1 MSERTKRNA
10 ASRESVAENGTK
22 LNGVVKNG
30 AAKESAESNGN
41 TPRSQISDDANN
53 TAVTKIEDLEPPK
66 ATYTSFFVLTE
77 TNPVRRFTRYISESK
92 AFEYFILIAII
103 ANCILMAIN
112 SQLPLDDMNNMNRT
126 VEKAETYLLGIFCL
140 EMILNIITMGFILHP
155 GSYLRN
161 PWNILDFVVVVTGI
175 LSLPQLNIMKGGSV
189 KALRA
194 MRVLRPLKLVS
205 GVPSLQVV
213 MTSIAKSLIPL
224 SNVCLLVVFVIL
236 IYAVIGLEMLQGLF
250 HYTCKNATDGTVL
263 EQGRLCSAKSGRPC
277 PSGYSCMRYWAGP
290 NSGITSFDNIFISML
305 TVFTCI
311 TCEGWTNTMYWSFDV
326 LDKNGIGFWI
336 YYYSL
341 NIIGAQFMLNLV
353 LGVLSGEFGKEGER
367 LKNRAEFMA
376 QLEAAKQDRAV
387 ENYEGW
393 LDEGKEATIVEN
405 QKNAKP
411 VQEMTK
417 EEKEKAAEESASL
430 MKLRMRKFVK
440 HPMFFWFVMVCV
452 FLNTASVATQHYKQ
466 PEMLTFIQDL
476 AGLIF
481 ISIFFIEMCLKFYAL
496 GWKGYIKSSFNIFD
510 ALVVCGGIIEMILYY
525 TLRVTLGISVLR
537 ALKLLK
543 LFKFTRYW
551 NSLKNLI
558 GALMSSLTAILSLM
572 VLLLLFLLIF
582 ALLGMT
588 LFGGKFQYK
597 QEPSRTNFD
606 DFWNSFLAVFQ
617 ILTGED
623 WNAVMYEG
631 VLANGG
637 PKDPTGLVMSL
648 YFVGLV
654 IIGNYVLLNVFLAIA
669 VDNLTEADLMG
680 GDEDHEEIER
690 EERKEEIKEKYAP
703 KATEDILMDSSK
715 VLLKEKTEKKD
726 DDANATVIANEFATQ
741 NETTEGGTANPG
753 DNFLENLK
761 NPGRMTGNISGGP
774 GTPMLQVNT
783 LFILKP
789 NTLIRKGLH
798 KLVNSKWFDPF
809 ILACILIS
817 SALLAVED
825 TVHED
830 ATVNK
835 VLGYIDFIFTPI
847 FALEVILKILNY
859 GAVLHPGAYFRDSW
873 NVMDALVVGSA
884 IASLVLSNDESASP
898 QSQKIVKVLRVLRVL
913 RPLKAVNKS
922 KKLKAVFQCMIFSL
936 KNVINILVITIM
948 FLFVFAAMG
957 VQLFAGMFFSCTDKS
972 KLTPQ
977 ECKGEYLTFTDYD
990 YSKPVIQKR
999 EWQNSDWNFDDIGH
1013 AMVTLFTSSTGEGW
1027 PSVMFAA
1034 IDATG
1039 VDKGPIE
1046 NNKPEIAIFFIFFV
1060 IIMSFF
1066 FLNIFVALII
1076 LTFQEEGAKEEGD
1089 CELDRGQRDTLMA
1102 AIQAQPL
1109 NLYVPA
1115 DQKSLQFKVYRLVTS
1130 GPFDS
1135 LIMALIM
1142 GNTLL
1147 LMIGYNDQPT
1157 AYGKWLDE
1165 LNNVFNYLF
1174 TAELVL
1180 KLIALK
1186 MKYFKDGWNIF
1197 DLVIVLGSW
1206 GDFII
1211 GRTMDT
1217 SKLPID
1223 TSILRLFRAARLVK
1237 LLNRSKTIKVLLFT
1251 FIQSFKAL
1259 PYVGALIFLLFFIF
1273 CIVGMQIFS
1282 HISLDQTSEPWS
1294 EINRHNNFRAFFPAF
1309 QVLFRCATGEN
1320 WPNIMLA
1327 CTGPAKCDTSIKGKK
1342 PGETCGSLIAYPYFI
1357 LFIFLCSFLML
1368 NLFVA
1373 VIMDNF
1379 AFLCQ
1384 DESILGSHHLDDFVQ
1399 AWSEY
1404 DPNATGR
1411 IRHTE
1416 VCILLRQLDPPLG
1429 LGTKCPRVVVYKR
1442 MVRMNMVLY
1451 EDDKVDFNGTLFHL
1465 VRTGMNICVDDNNLR
1480 TNDIKIRQLMKR
1492 VWPFITKKTMDRVV
1506 PKRKKQWEKR
1516 TLARV
1521 YGAKLIYENFKA
1533 LKKVRRSRVSRR
1545 NDGK

>member
-1 MSERTKRNA
+1 MASSQNGQASNGMLRNRDA
-10 ASRESVAENGTK
+10 TN
-22 LNGVVKNG
+22 VVIANG
-30 AAKESAESNGN
+30 AATANG
-41 TPRSQISDDANN
+41 IVANGKPIN
-53 TAVTKIEDLEPPK
+53 RKMSTKADQHTTINDLEPAK
-66 ATYTSFFVLTE
+66 ATYSSLFVLSE
-77 TNPVRRFTRYISESK
+77 TNPVRRFTRYISQSK
-92 AFEYFILIAII
+92 AFEYFILAAII

-112 SQLPLDDMNNMNRT
+112 SQLPEDDMSRLNAK
-126 VEKAETYLLGIFCL
+126 VEQAETYLLGIFCL
-140 EMILNIITMGFILHP
+140 EMILNIITMGFMLHP

-175 LSLPQLNIMKGGSV
+175 LSLPQLSIMKGGSV

-224 SNVCLLVVFVIL
+224 SNVCLLVVFVII
-236 IYAVIGLEMLQGLF
+236 IYAVIGLEMLQGMF
-250 HYTCKNATDGTVL
+250 HFTCKNATSGAVL
-263 EQGRLCSAKSGRPC
+263 EEGRLCSSKNGRPC
-277 PSGYSCMRYWAGP
+277 PPGYACMRYWAGP
-290 NSGITSFDNIFISML
+290 NSGMTSFDNIFISML

-326 LDKNGIGFWI
+326 LDKHGFGFWI

-353 LGVLSGEFGKEGER
+353 LGVLSGEFGKEGDR
-367 LKNRAEFMA
+367 LKNREEFMA
-376 QLEAAKQDRAV
+376 QLEAAKQERAI

-393 LDEGKEATIVEN
+393 LDQGHEATIVEN
-405 QKNAKP
+405 QANAKP
-411 VQEMTK
+411 PEEMTK
-417 EEKEKAAEESASL
+417 EEKEKAAEENASL
-430 MKLRMRKFVK
+430 MKLRMRRLVK
-440 HPMFFWFVMVCV
+440 HPVFFWFVMMCV
-452 FLNTASVATQHYKQ
+452 LLNTASIATQHYKQ
-466 PEMLTFIQDL
+466 PEMLTFIQDM

-496 GWKGYIKSSFNIFD
+496 GWRGYIKSSFNIFD
-510 ALVVCGGIIEMILYY
+510 AVVVCGGIVEMILYY
-525 TLRVTLGISVLR
+525 TVHVTLGISVLR

-558 GALMSSLTAILSLM
+558 GALMHSINSILSLM
-572 VLLLLFLLIF
+572 VLLLLFLMIF

-597 QEPSRTNFD
+597 PNPPRTNFD

-637 PKDPTGLVMSL
+637 PKSPTGLAMSL

-680 GDEDHEEIER
+680 DAEETDEQE
-690 EERKEEIKEKYAP
+690 KEEEKSDLKDNATR
-703 KATEDILMDSSK
+703 KA
-715 VLLKEKTEKKD
+715 V
-726 DDANATVIANEFATQ
+726 DDAMSASATTTPRDPGSARDDGTIISNEFARKD
-741 NETTEGGTANPG
+741 ELEGGTAKPG
-753 DNFLENLK
+753 DHFLENLK

-774 GTPMLQVNT
+774 GTKMLQVNT

-798 KLVNSKWFDPF
+798 NLVNSKWFDPF

-825 TVHED
+825 TVNED

-859 GAVLHPGAYFRDSW
+859 GAILHPGAYFRDSW

-884 IASLVLSNDESASP
+884 IASLILSNDESASP
-898 QSQKIVKVLRVLRVL
+898 SSQRIVKVLRVLRVL

-957 VQLFAGMFFSCTDKS
+957 VQLFAGQFFSCTDKS

-977 ECKGEYLTFTDYD
+977 ECKGHYVSFTDFD
-990 YSKPVIQKR
+990 YAKPVILERK
-999 EWQNSDWNFDDIGH
+999 WQNSDWNFDDIGN

-1039 VDKGPIE
+1039 LDKGPIE
-1046 NNKPEIAIFFIFFV
+1046 NNKPEVAFFFIFFV

-1115 DQKSLQFKVYRLVTS
+1115 DQKSLQFKVYRLVKS

-1142 GNTLL
+1142 GNTVL

-1157 AYGKWLDE
+1157 AYGNWLNE
-1165 LNNVFNYLF
+1165 LNNIFNYLF

-1206 GDFII
+1206 ADFTIE
-1211 GRTMDT
+1211 RTVDK

-1282 HISLDQTSEPWS
+1282 RISLDQESEPWS

-1327 CTGPAKCDTSIKGKK
+1327 CTGPAKCDLSVKGTK
-1342 PGETCGSLIAYPYFI
+1342 PGDTCGSVIAYPYFI

-1384 DESILGSHHLDDFVQ
+1384 DESILGSHHLDDFIEV
-1399 AWSEY
+1399 WSEY

-1465 VRTGMNICVDDNNLR
+1465 VRTGMNICVDDNNLK

-1521 YGAKLIYENFKA
+1521 YGAKLIYENYKH
-1533 LKKVRRSRVSRR
+1533 LKKVR
-1545 NDGK
+1545 K

>member
-1 MSERTKRNA
+1 MASSHNGQASNGMPRNRDA
-10 ASRESVAENGTK
+10 AN
-22 LNGVVKNG
+22 VVIANG
-30 AAKESAESNGN
+30 AATANG
-41 TPRSQISDDANN
+41 IVANGKAIN
-53 TAVTKIEDLEPPK
+53 RKMSTKADQHTTINDLEPAK
-66 ATYTSFFVLTE
+66 ATYSSLFVLSE
-77 TNPVRRFTRYISESK
+77 TNPVRRFTRYISQSK
-92 AFEYFILIAII
+92 AFEYFILAAII

-112 SQLPLDDMNNMNRT
+112 SQLPEDDMSRLNAK
-126 VEKAETYLLGIFCL
+126 VEQAETYLLGIFCL

-175 LSLPQLNIMKGGSV
+175 LSLPQLSIMKGGSV

-224 SNVCLLVVFVIL
+224 SNVCLLVVFVII
-236 IYAVIGLEMLQGLF
+236 IYAVIGLEMLQGMF
-250 HYTCKNATDGTVL
+250 HFTCKNATSGAVL
-263 EQGRLCSAKSGRPC
+263 EEGRLCSSKNGRPC
-277 PSGYSCMRYWAGP
+277 PPGYACMRYWAGP
-290 NSGITSFDNIFISML
+290 NSGMTSFDNIFISML

-326 LDKNGIGFWI
+326 LDKHGFGFWI

-353 LGVLSGEFGKEGER
+353 LGVLSGEFGKEGDR
-367 LKNRAEFMA
+367 LKNREEFMA
-376 QLEAAKQDRAV
+376 QLEAAKQERAI

-393 LDEGKEATIVEN
+393 LDQGHEATIVEN
-405 QKNAKP
+405 QANAKP
-411 VQEMTK
+411 PEEMTK

-440 HPMFFWFVMVCV
+440 HPVFFWFVMMCV
-452 FLNTASVATQHYKQ
+452 LLNTASIATQHYKQ
-466 PEMLTFIQDL
+466 PEMLTFIQDM

-496 GWKGYIKSSFNIFD
+496 GWRGYIKSSFNIFD
-510 ALVVCGGIIEMILYY
+510 AVVVCGGIVEMILYY
-525 TLRVTLGISVLR
+525 TVHVTLGISVLR

-558 GALMSSLTAILSLM
+558 GALMHSINSILSLM
-572 VLLLLFLLIF
+572 VLLLLFLMIF

-597 QEPSRTNFD
+597 PNPPRTNFD

-637 PKDPTGLVMSL
+637 PKSPTGLAMSL

-680 GDEDHEEIER
+680 DAEETDEQE
-690 EERKEEIKEKYAP
+690 KEEEKSDL
-703 KATEDILMDSSK
+703 KDNATRKS
-715 VLLKEKTEKKD
+715 V
-726 DDANATVIANEFATQ
+726 DDAMSASATTTPRDPGSARDDGTIISNEFARKD
-741 NETTEGGTANPG
+741 ELEGGTAKPG
-753 DNFLENLK
+753 DHFLENLK

-774 GTPMLQVNT
+774 GTKMLQVNT

-798 KLVNSKWFDPF
+798 NLVNSKWFDPF

-825 TVHED
+825 TVNED

-859 GAVLHPGAYFRDSW
+859 GAILHPGAYFRDSW

-884 IASLVLSNDESASP
+884 IASLILSNDESASP
-898 QSQKIVKVLRVLRVL
+898 SSQRIVKVLRVLRVL

-957 VQLFAGMFFSCTDKS
+957 VQLFAGQFFSCTDKS

-977 ECKGEYLTFTDYD
+977 ECKGHYVSFTDFD
-990 YSKPVIQKR
+990 YAKPVILERK
-999 EWQNSDWNFDDIGH
+999 WQNSDWNFDDIGN

-1039 VDKGPIE
+1039 LDKGPVE
-1046 NNKPEIAIFFIFFV
+1046 NNKPEVAFFFIFFV

-1115 DQKSLQFKVYRLVTS
+1115 DQKSLQFKVYRLVKS

-1142 GNTLL
+1142 GNTVL

-1157 AYGKWLDE
+1157 AYGNWLNE
-1165 LNNVFNYLF
+1165 LNNIFNYLF

-1206 GDFII
+1206 ADFTIE
-1211 GRTMDT
+1211 RTVDK

-1282 HISLDQTSEPWS
+1282 RISLDQESEPWS

-1327 CTGPAKCDTSIKGKK
+1327 CTGPAKCDLSVKGTK
-1342 PGETCGSLIAYPYFI
+1342 PGDTCGSVIAYPYFI

-1384 DESILGSHHLDDFVQ
+1384 DESILGSHHLDDFIEV
-1399 AWSEY
+1399 WSEY

-1465 VRTGMNICVDDNNLR
+1465 VRTGMNICVDDNNLK
-1480 TNDIKIRQLMKR
+1480 TNDVKIRQLMKR

-1521 YGAKLIYENFKA
+1521 YGAKLIYENYKH
-1533 LKKVRRSRVSRR
+1533 LKKV
-1545 NDGK
+1545 KK

>member
-1 MSERTKRNA
+1 MGNEKK
-10 ASRESVAENGTK
+10 ENGSAT
-22 LNGVVKNG
+22 NG
-30 AAKESAESNGN
+30 AARNGTASKGN
-41 TPRSQISDDANN
+41 TPRGDAAKEGDNV
-53 TAVTKIEDLEPPK
+53 AVTTIEDLEPPK

-77 TNPVRRFTRYISESK
+77 TNPVRRFTRYISQSK
-92 AFEYFILIAII
+92 GFEYFILVAII

-112 SQLPLDDMNNMNRT
+112 SQLPNDDMNNMNRT
-126 VEKAETYLLGIFCL
+126 VEQAETYLLGIFCL
-140 EMILNIITMGFILHP
+140 EMVLNMITMGFILHP
-155 GSYLRN
+155 GSYIRN

-175 LSLPQLNIMKGGSV
+175 LSLPELSIMKGGSV

-224 SNVCLLVVFVIL
+224 SNVCLLVVFVII

-250 HYTCKNATDGTVL
+250 HYTCKNATSGAVL
-263 EQGRLCSAKSGRPC
+263 EEERLCSGKSGRPC
-277 PSGYSCMRYWAGP
+277 PTGYTCMRYWAGP
-290 NSGITSFDNIFISML
+290 NSGMTSFDNIFISML

-326 LDKNGIGFWI
+326 LDKYGIGFWV

-367 LKNRAEFMA
+367 LKNREEFLA
-376 QLEAAKQDRAV
+376 QLEEARQDRAV
-387 ENYEGW
+387 DNYEEW
-393 LDEGKEATIVEN
+393 LDEGQEAGIKENKAN
-405 QKNAKP
+405 SKAP
-411 VQEMTK
+411 QEMTK
-417 EEKEKAAEESASL
+417 EEKEKAAEENASL
-430 MKLRMRKFVK
+430 MKIRMRKLVK
-440 HPMFFWFVMVCV
+440 HPVFFWFVMMCV
-452 FLNTASVATQHYKQ
+452 FLNTAAVATQHYKQ
-466 PEMLTFIQDL
+466 PEMLTMIQDL
-476 AGLIF
+476 AGIIF

-496 GWKGYIKSSFNIFD
+496 GWRGYVKSSFNIFD
-510 ALVVCGGIIEMILYY
+510 AVVVCGGIVEMILYY
-525 TLRVTLGISVLR
+525 TVQVTLGISVLR

-572 VLLLLFLLIF
+572 VLLLLFLVIF

-637 PKDPTGLVMSL
+637 PKDPGGLVMSL

-680 GDEDHEEIER
+680 GDEDQEEEER
-690 EERKEEIKEKYAP
+690 EEKKEQVKEQYAV
-703 KATEDILMDSSK
+703 KANGESRLDLKESSSK
-715 VLLKEKTEKKD
+715 EGTNGVKD
-726 DDANATVIANEFATQ
+726 SEDGIVIVNEFATKDDI
-741 NETTEGGTANPG
+741 TEGGTAKPG
-753 DNFLENLK
+753 ENLLANLK
-761 NPGRMTGNISGGP
+761 NPGRMTGNIPGGP
-774 GTPMLQVNT
+774 NTEMLQVST

-789 NTLIRKGLH
+789 NSLIRKGLH
-798 KLVNSKWFDPF
+798 KLVNSNWFDPF

-859 GAVLHPGAYFRDSW
+859 GVVLHPGAYFRDGW
-873 NVMDALVVGSA
+873 NAMDALVVGSA

-948 FLFVFAAMG
+948 FLFVFSAMG
-957 VQLFAGMFFSCTDKS
+957 VQLFTGKFFYCSDKS
-972 KLTPQ
+972 KMTQ
-977 ECKGEYLTFTDYD
+977 NECRGSYVIFENYD
-990 YSKPVIQKR
+990 YSKPKIEERTWEKY
-999 EWQNSDWNFDDIGH
+999 DWNFDDIGN

-1039 VDKGPIE
+1039 VDRGPLE
-1046 NNKPEIAIFFIFFV
+1046 NNNPQVAFFFIFFV

-1089 CELDRGQRDTLMA
+1089 CELDRGQRDTVMA

-1115 DQKSLQFKVYRLVTS
+1115 DQKSLQFKVYRLVRS
-1130 GPFDS
+1130 RPFDS

-1147 LMIGYNDQPT
+1147 LMIGFNDQPA

-1165 LNNVFNYLF
+1165 LNNIFNYLF

-1206 GDFII
+1206 ADFTI

-1237 LLNRSKTIKVLLFT
+1237 LLNRSKTIKVLLYT

-1273 CIVGMQIFS
+1273 CIVGMQIFP
-1282 HISLDQTSEPWS
+1282 HISLDQADEPWS

-1327 CTGPAKCDTSIKGKK
+1327 CTGPAKCDMSIKGKK
-1342 PGETCGSLIAYPYFI
+1342 PGDTCGSVIAYPYFI

-1384 DESILGSHHLDDFVQ
+1384 DESILGSHHLDDFIEV
-1399 AWSEY
+1399 WSEY

-1416 VCILLRQLDPPLG
+1416 VCNLLRQLDPPLG

-1451 EDDKVDFNGTLFHL
+1451 EDDTVDFNGTLFHL
-1465 VRTGMNICVDDNNLR
+1465 VRTGMNICVDDNNLK

-1521 YGAKLIYENFKA
+1521 YGAKLIYENFKH
-1533 LKKVRRSRVSRR
+1533 LKKLRRTQGARR
-1545 NDGK
+1545 TDGK

>member
-1 MSERTKRNA
+1 MA
-10 ASRESVAENGTK
+10 ATASQNGAVSNGKAQNGATTNGVSANGTAV
-22 LNGVVKNG
+22 NGH
-30 AAKESAESNGN
+30 ASA
-41 TPRSQISDDANN
+41 TQID
-53 TAVTKIEDLEPPK
+53 TITDLEPTK
-66 ATYTSFFVLTE
+66 ATYSSLFILSD

-92 AFEYFILIAII
+92 AFEYFILLAII
-103 ANCILMAIN
+103 VNCILMAIN
-112 SQLPLDDMNNMNRT
+112 SQLPQDDMNNLNRT
-126 VEKAETYLLGIFCL
+126 VEQAETYLLGIFCL

-224 SNVCLLVVFVIL
+224 SNVCLLVVFVII
-236 IYAVIGLEMLQGLF
+236 IYAVIGLEMLQGMF
-250 HYTCKNATDGTVL
+250 HYTCKNATSGAVF
-263 EQGRLCSAKSGRPC
+263 EAGRLCSSKNGRPC
-277 PSGYSCMRYWAGP
+277 PPGYSCMRYWAGP
-290 NSGITSFDNIFISML
+290 NSGMTSFDNIFISML

-411 VQEMTK
+411 LEEMTK
-417 EEKEKAAEESASL
+417 EEKEKAAEENVSL

-440 HPMFFWFVMVCV
+440 HPVFFWFVMVCV

-466 PEMLTFIQDL
+466 PEVLTFIQDL

-481 ISIFFIEMCLKFYAL
+481 ISIFFLEMCLKFYAL

-525 TLRVTLGISVLR
+525 TLKVTLGISVLR

-558 GALMSSLTAILSLM
+558 GALMGSIKAILSLM
-572 VLLLLFLLIF
+572 VLLLLFLGIF
-582 ALLGMT
+582 TLLGMT

-597 QEPSRTNFD
+597 HQPPRTNFD
-606 DFWNSFLAVFQ
+606 DFINAFLAVFQ

-637 PKDPTGLVMSL
+637 PKNPGGLVMSL

-680 GDEDHEEIER
+680 GEEEN
-690 EERKEEIKEKYAP
+690 EEMEKEEKRLEVKVKYAP
-703 KATEDILMDSSK
+703 KTIENGNAESAATTPREFAN
-715 VLLKEKTEKKD
+715 ETE
-726 DDANATVIANEFATQ
+726 NGTVIANEFATK

-774 GTPMLQVNT
+774 GTSMLQVNT

-789 NTLIRKGLH
+789 DTLIRKGLH

-847 FALEVILKILNY
+847 FALEVIIKILNY

-957 VQLFAGMFFSCTDKS
+957 VQLFAGKFFSCTDKS

-977 ECKGEYLTFTDYD
+977 ECKGQYLTFTDYD
-990 YSKPVIQKR
+990 YSKPVIQQR
-999 EWQNSDWNFDDIGH
+999 QWQNSDWNFDDIGH

-1034 IDATG
+1034 IDATD

-1135 LIMALIM
+1135 LIMALII
-1142 GNTLL
+1142 GNTIL
-1147 LMIGYNDQPT
+1147 LMIGYSDQPKT
-1157 AYGKWLDE
+1157 YGNWLNE

-1186 MKYFKDGWNIF
+1186 MKYFKDGWNVF

-1206 GDFII
+1206 ADFII
-1211 GRTMDT
+1211 ERTLDT

-1282 HISLDQTSEPWS
+1282 HISLDQDSEPWS

-1327 CTGPAKCDTSIKGKK
+1327 CTGPAKCDMSIKGKK
-1342 PGETCGSLIAYPYFI
+1342 PGETCGSVIAYPYFI

-1384 DESILGSHHLDDFVQ
+1384 DESILGSHHLDDFIE

-1506 PKRKKQWEKR
+1506 PKRKKQWERR

-1521 YGAKLIYENFKA
+1521 YGAKLIYENYKH
-1533 LKKVRRSRVSRR
+1533 LKKV
-1545 NDGK
+1545 NK

>member
-1 MSERTKRNA
+1 MEMRN
-10 ASRESVAENGTK
+10 SQNGKAPTGGAPK
-22 LNGVVKNG
+22 TATSNGVVANG
-30 AAKESAESNGN
+30 ATINGDAGKHIEEHN
-41 TPRSQISDDANN
+41 T
-53 TAVTKIEDLEPPK
+53 IEDLEPAK
-66 ATYTSFFVLTE
+66 ATHSSLFIFSE
-77 TNPVRRFTRYISESK
+77 NNPVRRFTRFISTSK
-92 AFEYFILIAII
+92 VFEYFILVAII

-112 SQLPLDDMNNMNRT
+112 SQLPNDDMNDMNRT
-126 VEKAETYLLGIFCL
+126 VEQAETYLLGIFCL

-155 GSYLRN
+155 GSYIRN

-175 LSLPQLNIMKGGSV
+175 LSLPQLDIMNGGAV

-224 SNVCLLVVFVIL
+224 SNVCLLVVFVII

-250 HYTCKNATDGTVL
+250 HYTCKNATSGAVL
-263 EQGRLCSAKSGRPC
+263 KEGRLCSSKNGRPC
-277 PSGYSCMRYWAGP
+277 PTGYTCMRYWAGP
-290 NSGITSFDNIFISML
+290 NSGMTSFDNIFISML

-311 TCEGWTNTMYWSFDV
+311 TQEGWTSTMYWSFDV
-326 LDKNGIGFWI
+326 LDLHGIGFWV

-367 LKNRAEFMA
+367 LKNREEFLA
-376 QLEAAKQDRAV
+376 QLEEARQDRAV
-387 ENYEGW
+387 DNYEEW
-393 LDEGKEATIVEN
+393 LDEGQEAGIKENKANSKAPED
-405 QKNAKP
+405 
-411 VQEMTK
+411 MTK
-417 EEKEKAAEESASL
+417 EEKEKAAEENASL
-430 MKLRMRKFVK
+430 MKIRMRKLVK
-440 HPMFFWFVMVCV
+440 HPVFFWFVMMCV
-452 FLNTASVATQHYKQ
+452 FLNTAAVATQHYKQ
-466 PEMLTFIQDL
+466 PEMLTMIQDL
-476 AGLIF
+476 AGVIF

-496 GWKGYIKSSFNIFD
+496 GWRGYVKSSFNIFD
-510 ALVVCGGIIEMILYY
+510 AVVVCGGIVEMILYY
-525 TLRVTLGISVLR
+525 TVDVTLGISVLR

-558 GALMSSLTAILSLM
+558 GALMHSIQAILSLM
-572 VLLLLFLLIF
+572 VLLLLFLMIF

-597 QEPSRTNFD
+597 QDPPRTNFD

-637 PKDPTGLVMSL
+637 PKDPSGLAMSL

-680 GDEDHEEIER
+680 GDEDAEEDE
-690 EERKEEIKEKYAP
+690 KEEKKEKVKETYAP
-703 KATEDILMDSSK
+703 KAIQDSTLDIASASTTPRGPTKEDEDGE
-715 VLLKEKTEKKD
+715 VQ
-726 DDANATVIANEFATQ
+726 VNEFATR
-741 NETTEGGTANPG
+741 NELTEGGTSKPG
-753 DNFLENLK
+753 EHFLENLK
-761 NPGRMTGNISGGP
+761 NPGRMTGNIPGGP
-774 GTPMLQVNT
+774 GTKMLQVST

-798 KLVNSKWFDPF
+798 KIVDSNWFDPF

-817 SALLAVED
+817 SALLAVEN
-825 TVHED
+825 TVNED

-847 FALEVILKILNY
+847 FALEVVVKILNY
-859 GAVLHPGAYFRDSW
+859 GVVLHPGAYFRDGW
-873 NVMDALVVGSA
+873 NIMDAMVVAAA

-898 QSQKIVKVLRVLRVL
+898 ESQKIVKVLRVLRVL

-922 KKLKAVFQCMIFSL
+922 KKLKAVFQCMVYSL
-936 KNVINILVITIM
+936 KNVINILIITIM

-957 VQLFAGMFFSCTDKS
+957 VQLFNGQFFKCTDKS

-977 ECKGEYLTFTDYD
+977 ECRGTYVTFKEYD
-990 YSKPVIQKR
+990 YSQPEIKERKWER
-999 EWQNSDWNFDDIGH
+999 YNWNFDDIGN

-1039 VDKGPIE
+1039 VEKGPIE
-1046 NNKPEIAIFFIFFV
+1046 NSKPEVAIFFIFFV
-1060 IIMSFF
+1060 VIMSFF

-1102 AIQAQPL
+1102 SIQAQPL

-1115 DQKSLQFKVYRLVTS
+1115 DQKSLQFKIYRLVRS
-1130 GPFDS
+1130 RCFDA
-1135 LIMALIM
+1135 LIMSLIM
-1142 GNTLL
+1142 GNTVL
-1147 LMIGYNDQPT
+1147 LMISFYDQPKT
-1157 AYGKWLDE
+1157 YGRWLNQ

-1174 TAELVL
+1174 TVELCL

-1197 DLVIVLGSW
+1197 DLIIVLGSW
-1206 GDFII
+1206 ADFII
-1211 GRTMDT
+1211 ERTMDT

-1273 CIVGMQIFS
+1273 SIVGMQIFP
-1282 HISLDQTSEPWS
+1282 HISLIQEGEPWS

-1327 CTGPAKCDTSIKGKK
+1327 CTGPAKCDMSIKGKK
-1342 PGETCGSLIAYPYFI
+1342 PGDTCGSVIAYPYFI

-1384 DESILGSHHLDDFVQ
+1384 DESILGSHHLDDFIEV
-1399 AWSEY
+1399 WSEY

-1416 VCILLRQLDPPLG
+1416 VCNLLRQLDPPLG

-1451 EDDKVDFNGTLFHL
+1451 EDDTVDFNGTLFHL
-1465 VRTGMNICVDDNNLR
+1465 VRTGMNICVDDNNLK

-1506 PKRKKQWEKR
+1506 PKRKKQWERR
-1516 TLARV
+1516 TLSRV
-1521 YGAKLIYENFKA
+1521 YGAKLIYENYKH
-1533 LKKVRRSRVSRR
+1533 LKKTR
-1545 NDGK
+1545 K

>member
-1 MSERTKRNA
+1 M
-10 ASRESVAENGTK
+10 AEGIKTNGTTT
-22 LNGVVKNG
+22 NGVAKQGATING
-30 AAKESAESNGN
+30 ASSKGN
-41 TPRSQISDDANN
+41 TPRNDASKEEQNAQ
-53 TAVTKIEDLEPPK
+53 TTTIEDLEPPK

-92 AFEYFILIAII
+92 GFEYFILVAII

-112 SQLPLDDMNNMNRT
+112 SQLPEDDMNNMNRK
-126 VEKAETYLLGIFCL
+126 VEQAETYLLGIFCL
-140 EMILNIITMGFILHP
+140 EMVLNIITMGFILHP

-161 PWNILDFVVVVTGI
+161 PWNILDFIVVVTGI
-175 LSLPQLNIMKGGSV
+175 LSLPQLQIMKGGSV

-224 SNVCLLVVFVIL
+224 SNVCLLVVFVII
-236 IYAVIGLEMLQGLF
+236 IYAVIGLEMLQGMF
-250 HYTCKNATDGTVL
+250 HYTCKNATTGVVL
-263 EQGRLCSAKSGRPC
+263 EEERLCSSKSGRPC
-277 PSGYSCMRYWAGP
+277 PVGYSCMRYWAGP
-290 NSGITSFDNIFISML
+290 NSGMTSFDNIFISML

-311 TCEGWTNTMYWSFDV
+311 TCEGWTSTMYWSFDV

-367 LKNRAEFMA
+367 LKNREQFMA
-376 QLEAAKQDRAV
+376 QMEAAKQERAI

-393 LDEGKEATIVEN
+393 IDEGKEATIVEN
-405 QKNAKP
+405 QKAAKP
-411 VQEMTK
+411 PEEMTK
-417 EEKEKAAEESASL
+417 EEKEKAAEENASL
-430 MKLRMRKFVK
+430 MKIRMRKFVK
-440 HPMFFWFVMVCV
+440 HPVFFWFVMTCV

-476 AGLIF
+476 AGVLF

-496 GWKGYIKSSFNIFD
+496 GWRGYIKSSFNIFD
-510 ALVVCGGIIEMILYY
+510 AVVVCGGIIEIILYY
-525 TLRVTLGISVLR
+525 TMKVTLGISVFR

-597 QEPSRTNFD
+597 QDPSRTNFD

-617 ILTGED
+617 VLTGED

-637 PKDPTGLVMSL
+637 PKHPTGLLMSL

-680 GDEDHEEIER
+680 GGEDEEEAER
-690 EERKEEIKEKYAP
+690 EEKKEEIKQKYAP
-703 KATEDILMDSSK
+703 KTAADESK
-715 VLLKEKTEKKD
+715 VDVNIIESKGQKGIKD
-726 DDANATVIANEFATQ
+726 DKADGIVIANEFATKG
-741 NETTEGGTANPG
+741 EALEGGTAKPG

-761 NPGRMTGNISGGP
+761 NPGRMTGNIAGGP
-774 GTPMLQVNT
+774 GMEMLQVNT

-825 TVHED
+825 TVNEG

-847 FALEVILKILNY
+847 FAIEVILKILNY
-859 GAVLHPGAYFRDSW
+859 GVILHPGAYFRDGW
-873 NVMDALVVGSA
+873 NAMDALVVGSA

-957 VQLFAGMFFSCTDKS
+957 VQLFAGKFFYCTDKS

-977 ECKGEYLTFTDYD
+977 ECKGNYVIFTDYD
-990 YSKPVIQKR
+990 YSQPVIQERK
-999 EWQNSDWNFDDIGH
+999 WQNNDWNFDDIGK

-1027 PSVMFAA
+1027 PAVMFAA

-1039 VDKGPIE
+1039 EDKGPVE
-1046 NNKPEIAIFFIFFV
+1046 NNEPAIAFFFIFFV

-1109 NLYVPA
+1109 NLYVPP
-1115 DQKSLQFKVYRLVTS
+1115 DQKSLQFKVYRLVRS

-1142 GNTLL
+1142 GNTVL

-1165 LNNVFNYLF
+1165 LNNIFNYLF
-1174 TAELVL
+1174 TVELVL

-1206 GDFII
+1206 ADFII
-1211 GRTMDT
+1211 GRTVDT

-1237 LLNRSKTIKVLLFT
+1237 LLNRSKTIKVLLYT

-1282 HISLDQTSEPWS
+1282 HISLDQDSEPWS

-1327 CTGPAKCDTSIKGKK
+1327 CTGPAKCDLSIKGTK
-1342 PGETCGSLIAYPYFI
+1342 PGDTCGSVIAYPYFI

-1384 DESILGSHHLDDFVQ
+1384 DESILGSHHLDDFIEV
-1399 AWSEY
+1399 WSEY

-1416 VCILLRQLDPPLG
+1416 VCNLLRQLDPPLG

-1451 EDDKVDFNGTLFHL
+1451 EDDTVDFNGTLFHL
-1465 VRTGMNICVDDNNLR
+1465 VRTGMNICADENNLR

-1521 YGAKLIYENFKA
+1521 YGAKLIYENYKSLKLRKA
-1533 LKKVRRSRVSRR
+1533 QTMRR
-1545 NDGK
+1545 DEGK

>member
-1 MSERTKRNA
+1 MGGTS
-10 ASRESVAENGTK
+10 NGTA
-22 LNGVVKNG
+22 KNG
-30 AAKESAESNGN
+30 AAKNGDTGNKNGMAEE
-41 TPRSQISDDANN
+41 DKAA
-53 TAVTKIEDLEPPK
+53 AVTAIEDLEPPK
-66 ATYTSFFVLTE
+66 ATYSSLFVLSE
-77 TNPVRRFTRYISESK
+77 TNPVRRFTRYISQSK
-92 AFEYFILIAII
+92 GFEYFILVAII

-112 SQLPLDDMNNMNRT
+112 SQLPLDDMNNMNRM

-140 EMILNIITMGFILHP
+140 EMVLNIVTMGFILHP
-155 GSYLRN
+155 GSYIRN
-161 PWNILDFVVVVTGI
+161 MWNILDFVVVVTGI
-175 LSLPQLNIMKGGSV
+175 LSLPELNIMKGGSV

-224 SNVCLLVVFVIL
+224 SNVCLLVVFVII
-236 IYAVIGLEMLQGLF
+236 IYAVIGLEMLQGMF
-250 HYTCKNATDGTVL
+250 HYTCKNATSGAVL
-263 EQGRLCSAKSGRPC
+263 SEGRLCSSKSGRPC
-277 PSGYSCMRYWAGP
+277 PTGYTCMRYWSGP
-290 NSGITSFDNIFISML
+290 NNGMTSFDNIFISML

-326 LDKNGIGFWI
+326 LDKHGLGFWI

-367 LKNRAEFMA
+367 LKNREEFLA
-376 QLEAAKQDRAV
+376 QLEAARQERAV
-387 ENYEGW
+387 ESYENW
-393 LDEGKEATIVEN
+393 LDQGEETAIKETQANGKPAE
-405 QKNAKP
+405 
-411 VQEMTK
+411 EMTK
-417 EEKEKAAEESASL
+417 EEKEKAAEENVTL

-440 HPMFFWFVMVCV
+440 HPAFFWFVMMCV
-452 FLNTASVATQHYKQ
+452 FLNTAAVATQHYKQ
-466 PEMLTFIQDL
+466 PERLTMIQDL
-476 AGLIF
+476 AGIIF
-481 ISIFFIEMCLKFYAL
+481 ISIFLLEMCLKFYAL
-496 GWKGYIKSSFNIFD
+496 GWRGYVKSSFNIFD
-510 ALVVCGGIIEMILYY
+510 AVVVCGGIIEMVLYY
-525 TLRVTLGISVLR
+525 TMDVTLGISVLR

-558 GALMSSLTAILSLM
+558 GALMSSLTSILSLM

-588 LFGGKFQYK
+588 LFGGKFQY
-597 QEPSRTNFD
+597 QHQPPRTNFD

-648 YFVGLV
+648 YFVGIV

-680 GDEDHEEIER
+680 GDEDKEEEER
-690 EERKEEIKEKYAP
+690 EEKKENIAEQYAP
-703 KATEDILMDSSK
+703 KT
-715 VLLKEKTEKKD
+715 KEESRIDVKNRTDKKEAGNND
-726 DDANATVIANEFATQ
+726 EGIVITNEFATKD
-741 NETTEGGTANPG
+741 EVLGEGTAAPG
-753 DNFLENLK
+753 DNFLENLR
-761 NPGRMTGNISGGP
+761 NPSRMTGSIPGGP
-774 GTPMLQVNT
+774 GTEMLQTNT
-783 LFILKP
+783 LFVLKQDS
-789 NTLIRKGLH
+789 LVRKGLH
-798 KLVNSKWFDPF
+798 NLVNSNWFDPF

-825 TVHED
+825 TVDED

-859 GAVLHPGAYFRDSW
+859 GVVLHPGAYFRDSW

-884 IASLVLSNDESASP
+884 IASLVLGNDESASP
-898 QSQKIVKVLRVLRVL
+898 ESQKIVKVLRVLRVL

-922 KKLKAVFQCMIFSL
+922 KKLKAVFQCMVFSL

-957 VQLFAGMFFSCTDKS
+957 VQLFVGKFSYCTDKS
-972 KLTPQ
+972 KLTQ
-977 ECKGEYLTFTDYD
+977 HECRGDYVVFNNYD
-990 YSKPVIQKR
+990 YSQTEILTRQ
-999 EWQNSDWNFDDIGH
+999 WQRYDWNFDDIGN

-1027 PSVMFAA
+1027 PSVMFNA

-1039 VDKGPIE
+1039 LDTGPVE
-1046 NNKPEIAIFFIFFV
+1046 NNKPEIALFFLFFV

-1089 CELDRGQRDTLMA
+1089 CELDRGQRDTVMA
-1102 AIQAQPL
+1102 AILAQPL

-1115 DQKSLQFKVYRLVTS
+1115 DDKSLQFKVYRLVRS
-1130 GPFDS
+1130 KPFDL

-1142 GNTLL
+1142 GNTVL
-1147 LMIGYNDQPT
+1147 LMIGFNDQPT
-1157 AYGKWLDE
+1157 AYGNWLNE
-1165 LNNVFNYLF
+1165 LNNIFNYLF
-1174 TAELVL
+1174 TAELCL

-1206 GDFII
+1206 ADFTI

-1237 LLNRSKTIKVLLFT
+1237 LLNRSKTIKVLLYT

-1273 CIVGMQIFS
+1273 CIVGMQMFS
-1282 HISLDQTSEPWS
+1282 HITLEHPVEPWS

-1327 CTGPAKCDTSIKGKK
+1327 CTGPAKCDPNIKGKK
-1342 PGETCGSLIAYPYFI
+1342 PEDTCGSVIAYPYFI

-1384 DESILGSHHLDDFVQ
+1384 DESILGAHHLDDFIEV
-1399 AWSEY
+1399 WSEY

-1416 VCILLRQLDPPLG
+1416 ICNLLRQLDPPLG

-1451 EDDKVDFNGTLFHL
+1451 EDDTVDFNGTLFHL
-1465 VRTGMNICVDDNNLR
+1465 VRTGMGICIDDNNLK
-1480 TNDIKIRQLMKR
+1480 TNDIKVRQLMKR

-1506 PKRKKQWEKR
+1506 PKRKKQWERR

-1521 YGAKLIYENFKA
+1521 YGAKLIYENYKH
-1533 LKKVRRSRVSRR
+1533 LKKVQRSNASRASE
-1545 NDGK
+1545 K

>member
-1 MSERTKRNA
+1 MAEGKTQNGA
-10 ASRESVAENGTK
+10 ATNGVAENGNAK
-22 LNGVVKNG
+22 NGVV
-30 AAKESAESNGN
+30 SNGH
-41 TPRSQISDDANN
+41 TPRSEVSESGGHLPA
-53 TAVTKIEDLEPPK
+53 TTIEDLEPPK

-77 TNPVRRFTRYISESK
+77 TNPVRRFTRYISQSK
-92 AFEYFILIAII
+92 AFEYFILAAII

-112 SQLPLDDMNNMNRT
+112 SQLPEDDMNNLNRK
-126 VEKAETYLLGIFCL
+126 VEQAETYLLGIFCL
-140 EMILNIITMGFILHP
+140 EMILNIITMGFMLHP

-175 LSLPQLNIMKGGSV
+175 LSLPQLSIMKGGSV

-250 HYTCKNATDGTVL
+250 HYTCKNATSGEVL
-263 EQGRLCSAKSGRPC
+263 EEERLCSAKSGRPC
-277 PSGYSCMRYWAGP
+277 PPGYTCMRYWAGP

-311 TCEGWTNTMYWSFDV
+311 TCEGWTSTMYWSFDV
-326 LDKNGIGFWI
+326 LDKYGIGFWI

-367 LKNRAEFMA
+367 LKNREEFMA
-376 QLEAAKQDRAV
+376 QMEAGKQERAI

-393 LDEGKEATIVEN
+393 LDQGHEATIVEN
-405 QKNAKP
+405 QANAKP
-411 VQEMTK
+411 PEEMTK
-417 EEKEKAAEESASL
+417 EEKEKAAEENASL
-430 MKLRMRKFVK
+430 MKLRMRRLVK
-440 HPMFFWFVMVCV
+440 HPVFFWFVMMCV

-466 PEMLTFIQDL
+466 PEMLTFIQDM

-496 GWKGYIKSSFNIFD
+496 GWRGYIKSSFNIFD
-510 ALVVCGGIIEMILYY
+510 AVVVCGGIVEMILYY
-525 TLRVTLGISVLR
+525 TVQVTLGISVLR

-558 GALMSSLTAILSLM
+558 GALMSSLTSILSLM
-572 VLLLLFLLIF
+572 VLLLLFLVIF

-597 QEPSRTNFD
+597 QDPSRTNFD

-637 PKDPTGLVMSL
+637 PKDPTGLLMSL

-680 GDEDHEEIER
+680 GGEDEEEAER
-690 EERKEEIKEKYAP
+690 EEKKEEIKEKYAE
-703 KATEDILMDSSK
+703 KTTTESKVNMKGESSK
-715 VLLKEKTEKKD
+715 VQNGTENENED
-726 DDANATVIANEFATQ
+726 GLVITNEFATQ
-741 NETTEGGTANPG
+741 NEIVDGGKAKPG
-753 DNFLENLK
+753 ENLLENLK

-774 GTPMLQVNT
+774 GTKMLQVDT

-798 KLVNSKWFDPF
+798 NLVNSKWFDPF
-809 ILACILIS
+809 ILACILTS

-859 GAVLHPGAYFRDSW
+859 GAILHPGAYFRDSW

-898 QSQKIVKVLRVLRVL
+898 SSQKIVKVLKVLRVL

-957 VQLFAGMFFSCTDKS
+957 VQLFAGKFFSCTDKS

-977 ECKGEYLTFTDYD
+977 ECKGHYVTFTEYD
-990 YSKPVIQKR
+990 YAQPVILER
-999 EWQNSDWNFDDIGH
+999 EWQNSDWNFDDIGN

-1027 PSVMFAA
+1027 PAVMFAA

-1046 NNKPEIAIFFIFFV
+1046 NNKPEVAFFFIFFV

-1115 DQKSLQFKVYRLVTS
+1115 DQKSLQFKVYRLVRS
-1130 GPFDS
+1130 RPFDS

-1157 AYGKWLDE
+1157 AYGNWLNE
-1165 LNNVFNYLF
+1165 LNNIFNYLF

-1206 GDFII
+1206 ADFTIE
-1211 GRTMDT
+1211 RTVDK

-1282 HISLDQTSEPWS
+1282 RISLDQESEPWS

-1327 CTGPAKCDTSIKGKK
+1327 CTGPAKCDLSVKGTK
-1342 PGETCGSLIAYPYFI
+1342 PGDTCGSVIAYPYFI

-1384 DESILGSHHLDDFVQ
+1384 DESILGSHHLDDFIEV
-1399 AWSEY
+1399 WSEY

-1416 VCILLRQLDPPLG
+1416 VCNLLRQLDPPLG

-1465 VRTGMNICVDDNNLR
+1465 VRTGMNICIDDNNLK

-1521 YGAKLIYENFKA
+1521 YGAKLIYENYKT
-1533 LKKVRRSRVSRR
+1533 LKKLRRTQASRR
-1545 NDGK
+1545 TDGK

>member
-1 MSERTKRNA
+1 MSNENPR
-10 ASRESVAENGTK
+10 NGTAS
-22 LNGVVKNG
+22 NGVATRGVVANG
-30 AAKESAESNGN
+30 ATING
-41 TPRSQISDDANN
+41 DAGKRLEEH
-53 TAVTKIEDLEPPK
+53 TAIEELEPAK
-66 ATYTSFFVLTE
+66 ATYSSLYVFSAN
-77 TNPVRRFTRYISESK
+77 NPVRRFTRFISTSK
-92 AFEYFILIAII
+92 AFEYFILVAII

-112 SQLPLDDMNNMNRT
+112 SQLPLDDMNNMNRM

-140 EMILNIITMGFILHP
+140 EMVLNIITMGFILHP
-155 GSYLRN
+155 GSYIRN
-161 PWNILDFVVVVTGI
+161 MWNILDFVVVVTGI
-175 LSLPQLNIMKGGSV
+175 LSLPELNIMKGGSV

-224 SNVCLLVVFVIL
+224 SNVCLLVVFVII
-236 IYAVIGLEMLQGLF
+236 IYAVIGLEMLKGKF
-250 HYTCKNATDGTVL
+250 HYTCKNATSGAVL
-263 EQGRLCSAKSGRPC
+263 SEGQLCSSKNGQPC
-277 PSGYSCMRYWAGP
+277 PTGYTCMRYWSGP
-290 NSGITSFDNIFISML
+290 NNGMTSFDNIFISML

-326 LDKNGIGFWI
+326 LDKHGLGFWI

-367 LKNRAEFMA
+367 LKNREEFLA
-376 QLEAAKQDRAV
+376 QLDVARQERAV
-387 ENYEGW
+387 ESYENW
-393 LDEGKEATIVEN
+393 LDQGEETAIKETQANGKPAE
-405 QKNAKP
+405 
-411 VQEMTK
+411 EMTK
-417 EEKEKAAEESASL
+417 EEKEKAAEENVTL

-440 HPMFFWFVMVCV
+440 HPAFFWFVMMCV
-452 FLNTASVATQHYKQ
+452 FLNTAAVATQHYKQ
-466 PEMLTFIQDL
+466 PEKLTMIQDL
-476 AGLIF
+476 AGIIF
-481 ISIFFIEMCLKFYAL
+481 ISIFLLEMCLKFYAL
-496 GWKGYIKSSFNIFD
+496 GWRGYVKSSFNIFD
-510 ALVVCGGIIEMILYY
+510 AVVVCGGIIEMILYY
-525 TLRVTLGISVLR
+525 TLKVTLGISVLR

-543 LFKFTRYW
+543 LFRFTRYW

-558 GALMSSLTAILSLM
+558 GALMHSIQAILSLM

-597 QEPSRTNFD
+597 HQPPRTNFD

-637 PKDPTGLVMSL
+637 PKDPTGLAMSL

-654 IIGNYVLLNVFLAIA
+654 IVGNYVLLNVFLAIA
-669 VDNLTEADLMG
+669 VDNLTEADIMG
-680 GDEDHEEIER
+680 GDEDKEEEER
-690 EERKEEIKEKYAP
+690 EEKREEVKEKYAL
-703 KATEDILMDSSK
+703 KAIEESK
-715 VLLKEKTEKKD
+715 VDLPNSARSLDEISRDEED
-726 DDANATVIANEFATQ
+726 GAVVANEFASKEQ
-741 NETTEGGTANPG
+741 VMGGGTAKPG
-753 DNFLENLK
+753 DHFLENLR
-761 NPGRMTGNISGGP
+761 NPSRMTGGIPGGP
-774 GTPMLQVNT
+774 GEEMLQTNT
-783 LFILKP
+783 LFVLKP
-789 NTLIRKGLH
+789 DSLIRKGLH
-798 KLVNSKWFDPF
+798 KLVNSNWFDPF

-825 TVHED
+825 TVNED

-859 GAVLHPGAYFRDSW
+859 GVVLHPGAYFRDSW

-884 IASLVLSNDESASP
+884 IASLVLGNDESASP
-898 QSQKIVKVLRVLRVL
+898 ESQKIVKVLRVLRVL

-922 KKLKAVFQCMIFSL
+922 KKLKAVFQCMVFSL
-936 KNVINILVITIM
+936 KNVFNILIITIM

-957 VQLFAGMFFSCTDKS
+957 VQLFNGQFFYCSDPS
-972 KLTPQ
+972 KRTPID
-977 ECKGEYLTFTDYD
+977 CRGTYVIFKGYQ
-990 YSKPVIQKR
+990 YSEPSIEVR
-999 EWQNSDWNFDDIGH
+999 TWQVRDWNFDDIGN

-1027 PSVMFAA
+1027 PSVMFNA

-1039 VDKGPIE
+1039 LNTGPIE
-1046 NNKPEIAIFFIFFV
+1046 NNKPEIALYFLFFV

-1089 CELDRGQRDTLMA
+1089 CELDRGQRDTVMA
-1102 AIQAQPL
+1102 AILAQPL

-1115 DQKSLQFKVYRLVTS
+1115 DDKSLQFKVYRLVKS
-1130 GPFDS
+1130 NVFDA

-1142 GNTLL
+1142 GNTVL
-1147 LMIGYNDQPT
+1147 LMIGFNDQPT
-1157 AYGKWLDE
+1157 AYGNWLNE
-1165 LNNVFNYLF
+1165 LNNMFNYLF
-1174 TAELVL
+1174 TAELFL

-1206 GDFII
+1206 ADFII
-1211 GRTMDT
+1211 ERTVDK
-1217 SKLPID
+1217 SQLPID

-1237 LLNRSKTIKVLLFT
+1237 LLNRSKTIKVLLYT

-1273 CIVGMQIFS
+1273 SIVGMQIFS
-1282 HISLDQTSEPWS
+1282 HISLVQKNEPFS

-1327 CTGPAKCDTSIKGKK
+1327 CTGPAKCDPNIKGKK
-1342 PGETCGSLIAYPYFI
+1342 PEDTCGSVIAYPYFI

-1384 DESILGSHHLDDFVQ
+1384 DESILGAHHLDDFIEV
-1399 AWSEY
+1399 WSEY

-1416 VCILLRQLDPPLG
+1416 ICNLLRQLDPPLG

-1451 EDDKVDFNGTLFHL
+1451 EDDTVDFNGTLFHL
-1465 VRTGMNICVDDNNLR
+1465 VRTGMGICIDDNNLK
-1480 TNDIKIRQLMKR
+1480 TNDIKVRQLMKR

-1506 PKRKKQWEKR
+1506 PKRKKQWERR

-1521 YGAKLIYENFKA
+1521 YGAKLIYENYKH
-1533 LKKVRRSRVSRR
+1533 LKKTR
-1545 NDGK
+1545 K

>member
-1 MSERTKRNA
+1 MERKKSVATPNGTAANGKVPNGNA
-10 ASRESVAENGTK
+10 AAAVAEGDRKGT
-22 LNGVVKNG
+22 
-30 AAKESAESNGN
+30 
-41 TPRSQISDDANN
+41 T
-53 TAVTKIEDLEPPK
+53 IEDLEPIK
-66 ATYTSFFVLTE
+66 ATYSSLFVLSE
-77 TNPVRRFTRYISESK
+77 NNPVRRFTRYISTSK
-92 AFEYFILIAII
+92 GFEYFILVAII
-103 ANCILMAIN
+103 VNCILMAIN
-112 SQLPLDDMNNMNRT
+112 TQLPEDDANQMNKM
-126 VEKAETYLLGIFCL
+126 VEQAETYLLGIFCL
-140 EMILNIITMGFILHP
+140 EMVLNIVTMGFILHP
-155 GSYLRN
+155 GSYIRN

-175 LSLPQLNIMKGGSV
+175 LSLPQLGIMKGGSV

-224 SNVCLLVVFVIL
+224 SNVCLLVVFVII

-250 HYTCKNATDGTVL
+250 HYTCKNETTGAVL
-263 EQGRLCSAKSGRPC
+263 KEERLCSSKNGRPC
-277 PSGYSCMRYWAGP
+277 PTGYKCMRYWSGP
-290 NSGITSFDNIFISML
+290 NDGMTSFDNIFISML

-311 TCEGWTNTMYWSFDV
+311 TCEGWTSTMYASFDV
-326 LDKNGIGFWI
+326 LDKSGLGFWV
-336 YYYSL
+336 YYYTL

-367 LKNRAEFMA
+367 LKNRAEFLA
-376 QLEAAKQDRAV
+376 QMEAAREERAV
-387 ENYEGW
+387 ENYEEW
-393 LDEGKEATIVEN
+393 VDEGKVAAIAEK
-405 QKNAKP
+405 QKKAKP
-411 VQEMTK
+411 PGEMSE
-417 EEKEKAAEESASL
+417 EEKAVASEEQGTLAQ
-430 MKLRMRKFVK
+430 LRMRKLVK
-440 HPMFFWFVMVCV
+440 HPVFFWFVMICV
-452 FLNTASVATQHYKQ
+452 FLNTASVATQHYQ
-466 PEMLTFIQDL
+466 QSSMLTKIQDF

-496 GWKGYIKSSFNIFD
+496 GWKGYVKSSFNVFD
-510 ALVVCGGIIEMILYY
+510 AIVVCGGIIEMILYY
-525 TLRVTLGISVLR
+525 TMNVTLGISVLR

-558 GALMSSLTAILSLM
+558 GALMSSIQAILSLM
-572 VLLLLFLLIF
+572 VLLLLFLIIF

-597 QEPSRTNFD
+597 QSPSRTNFD

-631 VLANGG
+631 VHANGG

-680 GDEDHEEIER
+680 GDEDKEE
-690 EERKEEIKEKYAP
+690 EERQEHNAEVKEKYAP
-703 KATEDILMDSSK
+703 KSANGDSKLELSNGG
-715 VLLKEKTEKKD
+715 TTPRGKD
-726 DDANATVIANEFATQ
+726 EPDAIVIANEFATKS
-741 NETTEGGTANPG
+741 ETVEGGTARPG

-761 NPGRMTGNISGGP
+761 NPGRMTGNIEGGP
-774 GTPMLQVNT
+774 GTEMLQVNT

-789 NTLIRKGLH
+789 TNPIRKGLH
-798 KLVNSKWFDPF
+798 KLVNSSWFDPF

-825 TVHED
+825 TVNED
-830 ATVNK
+830 ATINK
-835 VLGYIDFIFTPI
+835 VLGYVDFVFTPI
-847 FALEVILKILNY
+847 FAVEVVLKILNY
-859 GAVLHPGAYFRDSW
+859 GVVMHKGAYFRDGW
-873 NVMDALVVGSA
+873 NFMDALVVSSA
-884 IASLVLSNDESASP
+884 IASLVLSNDETASP
-898 QSQKIVKVLRVLRVL
+898 QSQKVVKVLRVLRVL

-922 KKLKAVFQCMIFSL
+922 KKLKAVFNCMIYSL

-957 VQLFAGMFFSCTDKS
+957 VQLFAGKFFYCTDVS
-972 KLTPQ
+972 KLTPD
-977 ECKGEYLTFTDYD
+977 ECRGDYVIFENYD
-990 YSKPVIQKR
+990 YSQPKIEQR
-999 EWQNSDWNFDDIGH
+999 QWLRHDWNFDNLAT
-1013 AMVTLFTSSTGEGW
+1013 AMATLFTSSTGEGW

-1034 IDATG
+1034 IDATDI
-1039 VDKGPIE
+1039 DKGPIVD
-1046 NNKPEIAIFFIFFV
+1046 NRPEISLFFIFFV
-1060 IIMSFF
+1060 VIMSFF

-1102 AIQAQPL
+1102 AITAQPL
-1109 NLYVPA
+1109 QLYVPE
-1115 DQKSLQFKVYRLVTS
+1115 DQTSLQFKVYRLVRS
-1130 GPFDS
+1130 KPFDS
-1135 LIMALIM
+1135 LIMGLIM
-1142 GNTLL
+1142 GNTVL
-1147 LMIGYNDQPT
+1147 LMISFHDQPT
-1157 AYGKWLDE
+1157 KYEKWLDE
-1165 LNNVFNYLF
+1165 LNNIFNYLF
-1174 TAELVL
+1174 TAELFL

-1186 MKYFKDGWNIF
+1186 MNYFKDGWNVF
-1197 DLVIVLGSW
+1197 DLVIILGSW
-1206 GDFII
+1206 ADFII
-1211 GRTMDT
+1211 SRTMDT
-1217 SKLPID
+1217 SQLPID
-1223 TSILRLFRAARLVK
+1223 TSIFRLFRAARLVK
-1237 LLNRSKTIKVLLFT
+1237 LLNRSKTIKVLLYT
-1251 FIQSFKAL
+1251 FLQSFKAL

-1282 HISLDQTSEPWS
+1282 HISLDQTDEPYS
-1294 EINRHNNFRAFFPAF
+1294 EINRHNHFRAFFPAF

-1327 CTGPAKCDTSIKGKK
+1327 CTSDAKCDLSIKGIK
-1342 PGETCGSLIAYPYFI
+1342 PGDTCGSPIAYPYFI

-1384 DESILGSHHLDDFVQ
+1384 DESILGAHHLDDFIE

-1404 DPNATGR
+1404 DPTATGR

-1416 VCILLRQLDPPLG
+1416 VCNLLRQLDPPLG

-1442 MVRMNMVLY
+1442 MVRMNQVLY
-1451 EDDKVDFNGTLFHL
+1451 DNDTVDFNGTLFHL
-1465 VRTGMNICVDDNNLR
+1465 VRTGMNICTDDNNLK

-1506 PKRKKQWEKR
+1506 PKRKKEWEKR

-1521 YGAKLIYENFKA
+1521 YGAKLIYENYKH
-1533 LKKVRRSRVSRR
+1533 LKKTR
-1545 NDGK
+1545 K